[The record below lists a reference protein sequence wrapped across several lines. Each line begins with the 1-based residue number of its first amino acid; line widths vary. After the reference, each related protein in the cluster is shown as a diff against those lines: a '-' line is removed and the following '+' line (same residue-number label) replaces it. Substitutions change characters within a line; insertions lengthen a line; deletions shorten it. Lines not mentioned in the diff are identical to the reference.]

1 MATFSTNQTR
11 QLYVATPGE
20 TGTKTQIVT
29 DDAKTHMYLTQ
40 EGAGGPV
47 RSDLI
52 DLKNILWVKATDAD
66 KMARD
71 LKAVTVT
78 LDATVNGGEPIVGQ
92 DYILRINFR
101 QYASLGDQDTY
112 VKHGAVRAFKNM
124 DASKFY
130 ASMAVSLAKNFSR
143 ELTKLVEI
151 RLGLEHATDTAGK
164 VDTVV
169 ISANDKVDDLIE
181 DLKSTGELA
190 GNGGKANTFNSII
203 IAEVEQEWTLGI
215 KPQEAVYF
223 DVIPATVMEAGEE
236 VTWGTVEE
244 GVDGQVGNGK
254 LIADLEYFCM
264 GERGDVYRGIGW
276 PNNIHTEYLVDP
288 KLTYDVID
296 IHYAYVGSN
305 ESVQKSEKDLTI
317 VCPTGTGNDLLT
329 AVNAAT
335 GLSLKFK

>member
-29 DDAKTHMYLTQ
+29 NGEHMYLTQ
-40 EGAGGPV
+40 KGADGPV

-52 DLKNILWVKATDAD
+52 DLKNILWVKATKAD
-66 KMARD
+66 KMARK
-71 LKAVTVT
+71 LKTVTVT
-78 LDATVNGGEPIVGQ
+78 LDPAAHDKDLTPIVGQ

-101 QYASLGDQDTY
+101 QFASLGDQDVY
-112 VKHGAVRAFKNM
+112 VKHGAVRIFKGM
-124 DASKFY
+124 KASDFY
-130 ASMAVSLAKNFSR
+130 REMAISLAKNFSR

-151 RLGLEHATDTAGK
+151 KLSDG
-164 VDTVV
+164 TVV
-169 ISANDKVDDLIE
+169 KPSDTKKTLTGTYTSLIIE
-181 DLKSTGELA
+181 
-190 GNGGKANTFNSII
+190 
-203 IAEVEQEWTLGI
+203 EVEQEWTLGI

-223 DVIPATVMEAGEE
+223 DVTPATVVYSGEE
-236 VTWGTVEE
+236 LTWGITA
-244 GVDGQVGNGK
+244 DGETATPVGNGK

-276 PNNIHTEYLVDP
+276 PNNIVTKYLVDP

-305 ESVQKSEKDLTI
+305 EAVQKSEKTLTI
-317 VCPTGTGNDLLT
+317 VCPTDTEGATTETTTELLGKI
-329 AVNAAT
+329 NAAT
-335 GLSLKFK
+335 GLTLAF

>member
-11 QLYVATPGE
+11 QLYVATADNN
-20 TGTKTQIVT
+20 TVFNKDTK
-29 DDAKTHMYLTQ
+29 DGAALKHAYLTQ
-40 EGAGGPV
+40 TNATGEPV

-52 DLKNILWVKATDAD
+52 DPKNVLWAKYTPAAD
-66 KMARD
+66 MARD

-78 LDATVNGGEPIVGQ
+78 LDTTVNGGEPIVGQ

-112 VKHGAVRAFKNM
+112 VKHGAVRIFKGM
-124 DASKFY
+124 KDSDFY
-130 ASMAVSLAKNFSR
+130 REMAISLAKNFSR
-143 ELTKLVEI
+143 ELTQLVEI
-151 RLGLEHATDTAGK
+151 RLGIKDSDSVVVKPSDTK
-164 VDTVV
+164 TT
-169 ISANDKVDDLIE
+169 L
-181 DLKSTGELA
+181 
-190 GNGGKANTFNSII
+190 NGSYDSII

-223 DVIPATVMEAGEE
+223 DVVPATVLEAGEE

-264 GERGDVYRGIGW
+264 GERGDMYRGIGW
-276 PNNIHTEYLVDP
+276 PNTIPTKYFVDAT
-288 KLTYDVID
+288 KTYDVID

-305 ESVQKSEKDLTI
+305 ESVQKSEKTLTI
-317 VCPTGTGNDLLT
+317 VGETANLT
-329 AVNAAT
+329 AIKTAIQTALGVT
-335 GLSLKFK
+335 L

>member
-11 QLYVATPGE
+11 QLYVATANNNTVFNKDTQ
-20 TGTKTQIVT
+20 TGAALKH
-29 DDAKTHMYLTQ
+29 AYLTQ
-40 EGAGGPV
+40 TNATGEPV

-52 DLKNILWVKATDAD
+52 DPKNVLWVKYTPAAD
-66 KMARD
+66 MARD

-78 LDATVNGGEPIVGQ
+78 LDATVNGGDPIVGQ

-101 QYASLGDQDTY
+101 QFASLGDQDTY
-112 VKHGAVRAFKNM
+112 VKHGAVRIFKGM

-151 RLGLEHATDTAGK
+151 RLGLEKATDAAGK

-169 ISANDKVDDLIE
+169 ISANDKVDALIE
-181 DLKSTGELA
+181 DLKATGELA
-190 GNGGKANTFNSII
+190 GNGGVANTFNSII

-223 DVIPATVMEAGEE
+223 DVIPATVLEAGEE

-276 PNNIHTEYLVDP
+276 PNTIPTKYFVDAT
-288 KLTYDVID
+288 KTYDVID

-305 ESVQKSEKDLTI
+305 ESVQKSEKTLTI
-317 VCPTGTGNDLLT
+317 VGEAANLATIKT
-329 AVNAAT
+329 AIQTALGVT
-335 GLSLKFK
+335 L

>member
-11 QLYVATPGE
+11 QLYVATPGD

-29 DDAKTHMYLTQ
+29 DNAKTHMYLIQ
-40 EGAGGPV
+40 EGAGGLV

-52 DLKNILWVKATDAD
+52 DVKNVLWAKYTPAAD
-66 KMARD
+66 MARD

-78 LDATVNGGEPIVGQ
+78 LDETVNGGKPIVGQ

-101 QYASLGDQDTY
+101 QYASIGDQDTY

-151 RLGLEHATDTAGK
+151 RLGLEKATDVAGK

-169 ISANDKVDDLIE
+169 ISANDKVDDLIK
-181 DLKSTGELA
+181 DLEANGELA
-190 GNGGKANTFNSII
+190 GHGNEANTFNSVI
-203 IAEVEQEWTLGI
+203 IAEVEQKWTLGI

-223 DVIPATVMEAGEE
+223 DVIPATVLEAGEE

-276 PNNIHTEYLVDP
+276 PNTIPTKYLVDET
-288 KLTYDVID
+288 KTYDVID

-305 ESVQKSEKDLTI
+305 ESVQKSEKTLTI
-317 VCPTGTGNDLLT
+317 VGET
-329 AVNAAT
+329 ANLAAIKT
-335 GLSLKFK
+335 AIQTALGVTL

>member
-11 QLYVATPGE
+11 QLYVATANNN
-20 TGTKTQIVT
+20 TVFNKDTK
-29 DDAKTHMYLTQ
+29 DGAALKHAYLTQ
-40 EGAGGPV
+40 TNATGEPV

-52 DLKNILWVKATDAD
+52 DPKNVLWVKYTHAAD
-66 KMARD
+66 MARD

-78 LDATVNGGEPIVGQ
+78 LDETVNGGEPIVGQ

-101 QYASLGDQDTY
+101 QFASLGDQDTY
-112 VKHGAVRAFKNM
+112 VKHGAVRIFKGM
-124 DASKFY
+124 TASDFY
-130 ASMAVSLAKNFSR
+130 RQMAISLAKNFSR
-143 ELTKLVEI
+143 ELTQLVEI
-151 RLGLEHATDTAGK
+151 RLGITDSDSVVVK
-164 VDTVV
+164 PNDT
-169 ISANDKVDDLIE
+169 KTTL
-181 DLKSTGELA
+181 
-190 GNGGKANTFNSII
+190 NGSYDSII

-223 DVIPATVMEAGEE
+223 DVIPATVFEAGEE

-276 PNNIHTEYLVDP
+276 PNTIPTKYLIDET
-288 KLTYDVID
+288 KTYDVID

-305 ESVQKSEKDLTI
+305 ESVQKSEKTLTI
-317 VCPTGTGNDLLT
+317 VGET
-329 AVNAAT
+329 ANLAAIKT
-335 GLSLKFK
+335 AIQTALGVTL

>member
-11 QLYVATPGE
+11 QLYVANTE
-20 TGTKTQIVT
+20 TKTQIVT
-29 DDAKTHMYLTQ
+29 NGEHMYLTQ

-52 DLKNILWVKATDAD
+52 DVKNILWAKATKAD

-78 LDATVNGGEPIVGQ
+78 LDDTVNGGEPIVGQ

-101 QYASLGDQDTY
+101 QFASLGDQDTY
-112 VKHGAVRAFKNM
+112 VKHGAVRIFKGM
-124 DASKFY
+124 TASDFY
-130 ASMAVSLAKNFSR
+130 REMAISLAKNFSR
-143 ELTKLVEI
+143 ELTQLVEI
-151 RLGLEHATDTAGK
+151 RLGITDSDSVVVK
-164 VDTVV
+164 PSDT
-169 ISANDKVDDLIE
+169 KTTL
-181 DLKSTGELA
+181 TGSYD
-190 GNGGKANTFNSII
+190 SII
-203 IAEVEQEWTLGI
+203 ISEVEQEWTLGI

-223 DVIPATVMEAGEE
+223 DVVPATVLQAGEE
-236 VTWGTVEE
+236 VTWGTTEE
-244 GVDGQVGNGK
+244 GVDGAVGNGK

-264 GERGDVYRGIGW
+264 GERADMYRGIGW
-276 PNNIHTEYLVDP
+276 PNNIVTKYLVDP

-317 VCPTGTGNDLLT
+317 VCPTGTGTALLT
-329 AVNAAT
+329 AINGAT
-335 GLSLKFK
+335 GLTLKF

>member
-29 DDAKTHMYLTQ
+29 DNEKTHMYLTQ

-52 DLKNILWVKATDAD
+52 DLKNILWAKATDAD

-78 LDATVNGGEPIVGQ
+78 LDDTVNGGEPIVGQ

-112 VKHGAVRAFKNM
+112 VKHGAVRIFKGM

-151 RLGLEHATDTAGK
+151 RLGLEKATDTAGK

-169 ISANDKVDDLIE
+169 ISANDKVDALIE
-181 DLKSTGELA
+181 DLKATGELA
-190 GNGGKANTFNSII
+190 GNGGVVNTFNSII

-223 DVIPATVMEAGEE
+223 DVIPATVLEAGEE
-236 VTWGTVEE
+236 VKWGTTEE

-276 PNNIHTEYLVDP
+276 PNTIPTKYFVDAT
-288 KLTYDVID
+288 KTYDVID

-305 ESVQKSEKDLTI
+305 ESVQKSEKTLTI

>member
-11 QLYVATPGE
+11 QLYVATANNNTVFNKDTQ
-20 TGTKTQIVT
+20 TGAALKH
-29 DDAKTHMYLTQ
+29 AYLTQ
-40 EGAGGPV
+40 TNATDEPV

-52 DLKNILWVKATDAD
+52 DPKNVLWVKYTPAAN
-66 KMARD
+66 MARD

-151 RLGLEHATDTAGK
+151 RLGLEKATDAAGK

-169 ISANDKVDDLIE
+169 VSANDKVDDLIE
-181 DLKSTGELA
+181 DLKATGELA
-190 GNGGKANTFNSII
+190 GNGGVANTFNSII
-203 IAEVEQEWTLGI
+203 IAEVEQEWVRGI

-223 DVIPATVMEAGEE
+223 DVVPATVLEAGEE

-276 PNNIHTEYLVDP
+276 PNTIPTKYLVDEN
-288 KLTYDVID
+288 KTYDVID

-305 ESVQKSEKDLTI
+305 ESVQKSEKTLTI
-317 VCPTGTGNDLLT
+317 VGETADLAAIKT
-329 AVNAAT
+329 AIQTALGVT
-335 GLSLKFK
+335 L

>member
-11 QLYVATPGE
+11 QLYVATA
-20 TGTKTQIVT
+20 TNGTTFKGDT
-29 DDAKTHMYLTQ
+29 AKSSIYLTQ
-40 EGAGGPV
+40 TNATGEPV

-52 DLKNILWVKATDAD
+52 DVKNIISVTAKPAAS
-66 KMARD
+66 MARN

-78 LDATVNGGEPIVGQ
+78 LAPDVNGGEPVVGQ
-92 DYILRINFR
+92 DYILHINFR

-181 DLKSTGELA
+181 DLKSSGELA
-190 GNGGKANTFNSII
+190 GNGGVANTFNSII

-223 DVIPATVMEAGEE
+223 DVVPTTIIEEGEE
-236 VTWGTVEE
+236 VTWGVTEE
-244 GVDGQVGNGK
+244 GIDGQVGNGK

-264 GERGDVYRGIGW
+264 GERGDVYRNIGW
-276 PNNIHTEYLVDP
+276 PNSIPTKYLVDET
-288 KLTYDVID
+288 KQYDVLD

-305 ESVQKSEKDLTI
+305 ESVQKSEKTITVVGENADLAKVI
-317 VCPTGTGNDLLT
+317 T
-329 AVNAAT
+329 AFNTASGSTVT
-335 GLSLKFK
+335 LK